1 MSLTVKDLTK
11 RYGDR
16 TVVDRLSFGMPG
28 PGVYALLGTNGAG
41 KTTSIRMMLNML
53 SRDGGEVL
61 WNGEPLDISR
71 CNVGYLAE
79 ERGLYPKYAL
89 MDQLLYF
96 AALRDVPRAEARRRI
111 RYWAQRLEVEEYLYP
126 SAPAQT
132 GRRGLLG
139 GSAQREKPKRPDQL
153 SKGNQQKI
161 QLMAAL
167 LSDPELLILDE
178 PLSGLDPINTDL
190 FKGIIREEIAAGKYL
205 IMSSHQMAT
214 VEPIAHVGEPEKIL
228 LQRIQEE
235 HLPCV
240 LCINKIDTV
249 EKKDDLLEVI
259 AAYSAVYPG
268 FDAII
273 PISARTGD
281 GLEDLMAQL
290 QTYAAEGPQ
299 LFPDGMTTDQPD
311 AQVCAEIV
319 REKLLLCLD
328 KEIPHGTAV
337 EVTRFTEREDTGIID
352 LDVTIYCEKASHKGI
367 IIGKHG
373 DMLKRIS
380 SLARRD
386 IEKFMGAKVY
396 METWVKV
403 KENWRDNVNFIRAR
417 GYDEQ

>member
-1 MSLTVKDLTK
+1 MSLTVKNLTK

-96 AALRDVPRAEARRRI
+96 ASLRDVPRAEARRRI

-190 FKGIIREEIAAGKYL
+190 FKAV
-205 IMSSHQMAT
+205 SST
-214 VEPIAHVGEPEKIL
+214 
-228 LQRIQEE
+228 
-235 HLPCV
+235 HLTLPT
-240 LCINKIDTV
+240 N
-249 EKKDDLLEVI
+249 
-259 AAYSAVYPG
+259 
-268 FDAII
+268 
-273 PISARTGD
+273 
-281 GLEDLMAQL
+281 
-290 QTYAAEGPQ
+290 
-299 LFPDGMTTDQPD
+299 
-311 AQVCAEIV
+311 
-319 REKLLLCLD
+319 
-328 KEIPHGTAV
+328 
-337 EVTRFTEREDTGIID
+337 
-352 LDVTIYCEKASHKGI
+352 
-367 IIGKHG
+367 
-373 DMLKRIS
+373 
-380 SLARRD
+380 
-386 IEKFMGAKVY
+386 
-396 METWVKV
+396 
-403 KENWRDNVNFIRAR
+403 
-417 GYDEQ
+417 